1 MNSVEEVINMGRPRL
16 PIEVKRARREE
27 QLKWIKEA
35 SKEYYIANKETIL
48 KKARE
53 KYHKKRQEMLEAGVV
68 FKPRGRP
75 RKIMI

>member
-1 MNSVEEVINMGRPRL
+1 MDSVKTKGRPTL
-16 PIEVKRARREE
+16 PIEIKRARREE
-27 QLKWIKEA
+27 QLKLIKEA
-35 SKEYYIANKETIL
+35 SKEYYILNKETIL